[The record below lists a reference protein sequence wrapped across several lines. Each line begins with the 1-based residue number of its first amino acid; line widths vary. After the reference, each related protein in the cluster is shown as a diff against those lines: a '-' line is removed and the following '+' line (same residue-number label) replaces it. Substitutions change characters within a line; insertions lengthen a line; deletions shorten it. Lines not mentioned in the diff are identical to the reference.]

1 MGPSSFFL
9 FCASTGCMLFG
20 ETMLLIALQTVG
32 TMLVP
37 ANKVGVVTGVS
48 SGFAALGRALSPTL
62 FGFVF
67 EVGAS
72 MPFYA
77 CSGVMLVAALLCVW
91 IPMKK
96 QNRDIQDI

>member
-48 SGFAALGRALSPTL
+48 SGFGALGRALSPAI

-67 EVGAS
+67 EINVGLS
-72 MPFYA
+72 FYI
-77 CSGVMLVAALLCVW
+77 CSGIMFVAAALCFCLPV
-91 IPMKK
+91 KK
-96 QNRDIQDI
+96 QDKHIPS